1 MVNITMVN
9 IKIVFNF
16 KYYIMSKRD
25 IIIYRVVTGIFTVHM
40 LFTVGVYFFMYEMVS
55 EMFESLG
62 VTASIIYPL
71 AIAKILGLV
80 AIWTNKSRILK
91 ELAYVGFAID
101 FILAI
106 SAHLIAND
114 GGSVAPMVAL
124 VILLISYVYN
134 RKLFGKRKKSLE
146 HA

>member
-1 MVNITMVN
+1 MVNIN
-9 IKIVFNF
+9 IVFNF

-40 LFTVGVYFFMYEMVS
+40 LFTVGVYFFMYEMVR

-62 VTASIIYPL
+62 VTAALIYPL
-71 AIAKILGLV
+71 AVAKILGLV

-91 ELAYVGFAID
+91 ELAYIGFAID

-106 SAHLIAND
+106 SAHLIANH
-114 GGSVAPMVAL
+114 GGSIPPIVAL
-124 VILLISYVYN
+124 IMVLISYIYH
-134 RKLFGKRKKSLE
+134 RKLYGKRKRTPE
-146 HA
+146 YA

>member
-1 MVNITMVN
+1 MN
-9 IKIVFNF
+9 
-16 KYYIMSKRD
+16 KRD
-25 IIIYRVVTGIFTVHM
+25 IIIYRVVTGLFTAHM
-40 LFTVGVYFFMYEMVS
+40 LFTVAVYFFMYDVVR

-71 AIAKILGLV
+71 AVAKILGLV

-114 GGSVAPMVAL
+114 GGSVPPVVAL
-124 VILLISYVYN
+124 VMLLISYLYN
-134 RKLFGKRKKSLE
+134 RKIFDKRKKSPE

>member
-1 MVNITMVN
+1 MN
-9 IKIVFNF
+9 
-16 KYYIMSKRD
+16 KRD
-25 IIIYRVVTGIFTVHM
+25 IIIYRVVTGLFTAHM
-40 LFTVGVYFFMYEMVS
+40 LFTVVAYFFMYDMVR

-71 AIAKILGLV
+71 AVAKTLGLI

-91 ELAYVGFAID
+91 ELAYAGFAID

-114 GGSVAPMVAL
+114 GGFMGAMVAL
-124 VILLISYVYN
+124 VMLLISYVYN
-134 RKLFGKRKKSLE
+134 RKLFSKRN
-146 HA
+146 